1 MHTRN
6 VNTAAQASPERWGKN
21 RPDDVVTQQR
31 ALFTQ
36 LAGVWNLQLTLEAE
50 AQEVCRLLRA
60 LADNA
65 FSVAVMEDSRI
76 HPLTARQVIQYWL
89 DAKKLAVHLYAGMGA
104 GAWECV
110 RNKLEEDIAFAREL
124 LQLNPAEDA

>member
-1 MHTRN
+1 MHTQN
-6 VNTAAQASPERWGKN
+6 VNTAAQERSERWGKN
-21 RPDDVVTQQR
+21 QPDDIVTQQR

-36 LAGVWNLQLTLEAE
+36 LAGVRNLQLTLEAE

-65 FSVAVMEDSRI
+65 FSIAVMEDSRI
-76 HPLTARQVIQYWL
+76 HPLTAKQVIQYWL
-89 DAKKLAVHLYAGMGA
+89 DAKKLAVHLYAGTGA

-110 RNKLEEDIAFAREL
+110 RNKLEEDITFAREL